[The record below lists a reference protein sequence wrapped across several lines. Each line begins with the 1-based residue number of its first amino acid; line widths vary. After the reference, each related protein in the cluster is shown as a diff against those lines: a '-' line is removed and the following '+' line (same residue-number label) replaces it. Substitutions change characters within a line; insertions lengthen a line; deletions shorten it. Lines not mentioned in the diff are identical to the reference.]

1 MQTMHH
7 GTLSTI
13 IATMKLK
20 VTDKE
25 CNGTLGKHIKSRGYW
40 AHNGQRKRSTKVNR
54 SIL

>member
-1 MQTMHH
+1 MQTMGH

-25 CNGTLGKHIKSRGYW
+25 CNGTLGKHISLRDTGHIMVREKK
-40 AHNGQRKRSTKVNR
+40 H
-54 SIL
+54 